1 MLAERCEMFFTIP
14 FRVVRVFQCFLG
26 LDVERAPTIIEML
39 QDLELVLELRIVLFV
54 EGITQ
59 VVNDASKET
68 LADEPKLANK
78 VPFFLFALAL
88 VGERGVRDGG
98 VLRRRFVGDDVQV
111 DAGELV
117 NSSALRMAPSRP

>member
-1 MLAERCEMFFTIP
+1 MFFPIP
-14 FRVVRVFQCFLG
+14 FCVVSVFQCFLG
-26 LDVERAPTIIEML
+26 LDIEWAPTIIEML

-88 VGERGVRDGG
+88 VG
-98 VLRRRFVGDDVQV
+98 
-111 DAGELV
+111 
-117 NSSALRMAPSRP
+117 